1 MYTKTHLLIFVFC
14 LFRVGINKRP
24 RAYTALIFLT
34 PRAPQISMLM
44 GRLGMF
50 FCGINKRPF
59 LPKCVLTLIHFNI
72 EIWGVRGD
80 LEKVISI
87 GTGVYLSRPG
97 IKIMKV

>member
-1 MYTKTHLLIFVFC
+1 
-14 LFRVGINKRP
+14 
-24 RAYTALIFLT
+24 
-34 PRAPQISMLM
+34 MLM

-80 LEKVISI
+80 LEKVVSI

-97 IKIMKV
+97 IKNMKVSISEVRIERLVNYCIFLVPF